1 MVQWLKR
8 SPKTREV
15 VSSSLNSDCF
25 FLFVFF
31 NFIACIDVELF
42 KDRKV
47 SFICY
52 KMSFS
57 VVVFLR
63 LYILLFFLLFLL
75 LLFFFCIVSYLL
87 SNSITVLGL
96 VKFYPLSVA
105 ESSSCIN
112 DCATCLCQFADPA
125 KVYDP
130 AEDYILSLHQHFSI
144 HPTACVSK
152 LHLQIFAKT
161 TLLPV

>member
-31 NFIACIDVELF
+31 NFIACIDVELS

-52 KMSFS
+52 KMSFR
-57 VVVFLR
+57 VVVFFAFV
-63 LYILLFFLLFLL
+63 YSTVFFCCFCC
-75 LLFFFCIVSYLL
+75 FFFFVLYVLYYIYLA
-87 SNSITVLGL
+87 I
-96 VKFYPLSVA
+96 
-105 ESSSCIN
+105 SS
-112 DCATCLCQFADPA
+112 Q
-125 KVYDP
+125 Y
-130 AEDYILSLHQHFSI
+130 
-144 HPTACVSK
+144 
-152 LHLQIFAKT
+152 
-161 TLLPV
+161 